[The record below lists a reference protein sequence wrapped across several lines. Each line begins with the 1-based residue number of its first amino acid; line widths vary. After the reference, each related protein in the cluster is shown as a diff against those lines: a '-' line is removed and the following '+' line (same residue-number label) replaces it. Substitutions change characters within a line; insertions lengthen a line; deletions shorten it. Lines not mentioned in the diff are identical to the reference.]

1 VVYVVQ
7 AGKEG
12 PVKIGWTKGPV
23 EKRLGMLQVGCPD
36 LLNLLYVF
44 VKGDRNLE
52 KFLHRRLHHHWYRG
66 EWYYYD
72 EEMHKFLD
80 VLDKIHRGLPYAR
93 TSC

>member
-1 VVYVVQ
+1 MVYVVQ

-52 KFLHRRLHHHWYRG
+52 KFLHRRL
-66 EWYYYD
+66 
-72 EEMHKFLD
+72 
-80 VLDKIHRGLPYAR
+80 PY
-93 TSC
+93 